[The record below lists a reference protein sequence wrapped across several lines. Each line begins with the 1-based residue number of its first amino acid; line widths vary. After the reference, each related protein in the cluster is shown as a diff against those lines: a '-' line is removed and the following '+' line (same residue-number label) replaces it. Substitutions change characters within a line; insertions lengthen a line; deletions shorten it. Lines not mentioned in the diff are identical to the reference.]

1 MKVIYSKIQRLM
13 YRAKVTGRG
22 WLDWA
27 SNGEPPV
34 MEAIQ
39 DQFGLPGALD
49 TGTTNAGWSTKEK
62 IEALDIRIYERK
74 GMDPTPSKNA
84 KLIDAPYINQFN
96 EKLPNG
102 CESASTVMALQHA
115 VGTDKISLSAFLN
128 YYLDWT
134 SSTPSPSRNSGPNPN
149 KVYMGNPFPG
159 YNDKSWGCFS
169 PVIMKAVGKLE
180 NVIGVK
186 ATNASG
192 TSLQN
197 LCTTYIDKGIPVVMW
212 ATVGMTSTYKV
223 HTWVTPDGESISYNN
238 KLHCLLLVGYD
249 ENNYYFNDPMAK
261 KIQGY
266 SKASV
271 EKAYAALGKQAI
283 VITKTSGGGTAVA
296 PPKDTTVKEPVE
308 VPKKPALKEGRVS
321 RRSH

>member
-1 MKVIYSKIQRLM
+1 MEYYKNRTWYPLTADVSVDSMDGVRLQTSGKPYYLWYRSRDASHDWLDFVSSNDSGTNDYAGWPGYPISNLEIQVYTQGGTRVFDNYVVM

-27 SNGEPPV
+27 SNGDPPV

-134 SSTPSPSRNSGPNPN
+134 S
-149 KVYMGNPFPG
+149 K
-159 YNDKSWGCFS
+159 
-169 PVIMKAVGKLE
+169 
-180 NVIGVK
+180 IGRAHV
-186 ATNASG
+186 
-192 TSLQN
+192 
-197 LCTTYIDKGIPVVMW
+197 
-212 ATVGMTSTYKV
+212 
-223 HTWVTPDGESISYNN
+223 
-238 KLHCLLLVGYD
+238 
-249 ENNYYFNDPMAK
+249 
-261 KIQGY
+261 
-266 SKASV
+266 
-271 EKAYAALGKQAI
+271 
-283 VITKTSGGGTAVA
+283 
-296 PPKDTTVKEPVE
+296 
-308 VPKKPALKEGRVS
+308 
-321 RRSH
+321 